1 MRSHWRNEIH
11 NHYRLHG
18 PGFTD
23 MVLRIPTFAALL
35 LTGSCLAADGHP
47 LVYSTFLGGSNDDQ
61 AYAVTIDRDGNAYVA
76 GQTSSTNFPV
86 LNAW

>member
-1 MRSHWRNEIH
+1 MA
-11 NHYRLHG
+11 
-18 PGFTD
+18 
-23 MVLRIPTFAALL
+23 LRIPIFAALL
-35 LTGSCLAADGHP
+35 LTGSCLATGEHP

-86 LNAW
+86 LNAWQPDHAGQQDQSSLPL